1 MPADVQ
7 DALRAVLVRWGE
19 MGGEAAEQ
27 YLALLLS
34 TRQLQLETWT

>member
-7 DALRAVLVRWGE
+7 DALRAVFVRWGGMAE
-19 MGGEAAEQ
+19 EEAEQ
-27 YLALLLS
+27 YLAVLLS

>member
-7 DALRAVLVRWGE
+7 DALRAVLARWGE
-19 MGGEAAEQ
+19 MGEEEAEQ